1 MVLLDLRTGRALL
14 LPDGVADGLDAFWD
28 AWRDVY
34 RRYSF
39 GIVTPVE
46 MLSVFQSHSPVDLRP
61 LYAEYFRYPWI
72 RDLLPNP

>member
-1 MVLLDLRTGRALL
+1 MGW
-14 LPDGVADGLDAFWD
+14 DAFWD